1 MKITYDY
8 LPIRMVKIKKM
19 NIQCAG
25 NDVEIRGLLFIVSSV
40 TNVVSFVY
48 KTDCSLPVN

>member
-1 MKITYDY
+1 MIIY
-8 LPIRMVKIKKM
+8 LLEWLKYKKM